1 MEWKCK
7 AFKAINTEELYEIL
21 KLRAAVFVV
30 EQDCP
35 YLDLDDLDQRSHH
48 VWTETPQG
56 EVIAY
61 SRMIPPGLH
70 VNEASIGR
78 VVTLPSRRGE
88 SLGKQVFQQ
97 ALDHALLAWPEHDIV
112 IMAQTYLVDFYEAF
126 SFVVEREPFLEDGL
140 PHRWMRRKAGNAE
153 A

>member
-1 MEWKCK
+1 M
-7 AFKAINTEELYEIL
+7 
-21 KLRAAVFVV
+21 
-30 EQDCP
+30 
-35 YLDLDDLDQRSHH
+35 
-48 VWTETPQG
+48 
-56 EVIAY
+56 
-61 SRMIPPGLH
+61 
-70 VNEASIGR
+70 NEASIGR